1 MLVIQLMKALL
12 LSLITILLLT
22 GCINRHGIS
31 AKYYS
36 ECKEYYDYQGYYH
49 NECGDD
55 DIITYEKMSDKITT
69 IFDDEK
75 PEPKG
80 NVW

>member
-1 MLVIQLMKALL
+1 MIKLVP
-12 LSLITILLLT
+12 ILLLLLLVS
-22 GCINRHGIS
+22 GCVNRHGVS

-49 NECGDD
+49 KECGDD
-55 DIITYEKMSDKITT
+55 DIVTYKELKEAKDAAIELLDSQ
-69 IFDDEK
+69 E

>member
-1 MLVIQLMKALL
+1 MIKLVP
-12 LSLITILLLT
+12 ILLLLLLVS
-22 GCINRHGIS
+22 GCVNRHGIS

-49 NECGDD
+49 KECTED
-55 DIITYEKMSDKITT
+55 DIITYKELKEAKDAAIELFNGK
-69 IFDDEK
+69 K